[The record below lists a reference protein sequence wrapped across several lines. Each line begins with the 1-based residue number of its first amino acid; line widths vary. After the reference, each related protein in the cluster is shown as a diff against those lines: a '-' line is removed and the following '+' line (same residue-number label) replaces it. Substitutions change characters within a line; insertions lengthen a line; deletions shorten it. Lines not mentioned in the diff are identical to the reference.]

1 MMEWKNL
8 LTTIRLSEEEP
19 DPEAFNDYYISPF
32 ERDFERIVSS
42 AAFRRLQ
49 DKTQVFPLSKSDF
62 VRTRLTHSMEVSTI
76 AKQLGIMCFQNTSN
90 YQHLPIDSDEDE
102 CDEKLRTKRVGDIEA
117 ILSCAGLLH
126 DLGNPPFGHVGE
138 EIIREWFKNNLKR
151 VYPLRE
157 EGEMPVAEMLNEKM
171 TADLTHFEGNAQTLR
186 ILSRSEE
193 HTSEL
198 QSQR

>member
-117 ILSCAGLLH
+117 ILS
-126 DLGNPPFGHVGE
+126 
-138 EIIREWFKNNLKR
+138 
-151 VYPLRE
+151 
-157 EGEMPVAEMLNEKM
+157 
-171 TADLTHFEGNAQTLR
+171 
-186 ILSRSEE
+186 
-193 HTSEL
+193 
-198 QSQR
+198 